1 MIYVMVSNL
10 RFQSSCDLA
19 KVLAEASQVL
29 RAEDDGSDR
38 ANHSELTPSK
48 TEQAHAQSAHTVA
61 LPCRR
66 EGQPSV
72 GSQQILGS

>member
-1 MIYVMVSNL
+1 MIHVMVSNL

-38 ANHSELTPSK
+38 ANHSELTPTK
-48 TEQAHAQSAHTVA
+48 TEQAHAQSALAA

-66 EGQPSV
+66 EGQSSV